1 MKIRQAQTS
10 ATYILPD
17 PGELN
22 KRVLIRLRVDMP
34 ADNFGVEPQYPV
46 TFRTWAKVIQT
57 SATTRQETA
66 QTGDA
71 ITHYITIRYRR
82 GITADYEVVCG
93 DSVYRVKR
101 QRDLNGARRFL
112 LLECTELGEFTQS
125 HGGNNGDFLFHVD
138 VQQPAEMRFN
148 RARVRRAFVT
158 IGQRHMRDARRLV
171 MRRARS
177 APGENPGY
185 QTGRLARSIGYMVP
199 GASKKR
205 AGFMTRIAPNQ
216 RNGKGNRMISGDFYP
231 AFLFFGVRGGAKR
244 RRSHHR
250 GASGGSG
257 WRLAPRNNFMVETLE
272 KNRSWTRYFLARELR
287 KSLKPERR
295 HR

>member
-1 MKIRQAQTS
+1 M
-10 ATYILPD
+10 ATP
-17 PGELN
+17 
-22 KRVLIRLRVDMP
+22 
-34 ADNFGVEPQYPV
+34 F
-46 TFRTWAKVIQT
+46 
-57 SATTRQETA
+57 
-66 QTGDA
+66 
-71 ITHYITIRYRR
+71 
-82 GITADYEVVCG
+82 
-93 DSVYRVKR
+93 
-101 QRDLNGARRFL
+101 
-112 LLECTELGEFTQS
+112 
-125 HGGNNGDFLFHVD
+125 FHVD

-199 GASKKR
+199 RASKKR
-205 AGFMTRIAPNQ
+205 AGFMTRISPNQ

-250 GASGGSG
+250 GHPVAAAGDWLHVITSWWKLLKRTAAGHAIF
-257 WRLAPRNNFMVETLE
+257 WRGNCVN
-272 KNRSWTRYFLARELR
+272 
-287 KSLKPERR
+287 
-295 HR
+295 H

>member
-1 MKIRQAQTS
+1 MTTS
-10 ATYILPD
+10 
-17 PGELN
+17 
-22 KRVLIRLRVDMP
+22 
-34 ADNFGVEPQYPV
+34 
-46 TFRTWAKVIQT
+46 
-57 SATTRQETA
+57 
-66 QTGDA
+66 
-71 ITHYITIRYRR
+71 
-82 GITADYEVVCG
+82 
-93 DSVYRVKR
+93 
-101 QRDLNGARRFL
+101 FL
-112 LLECTELGEFTQS
+112 
-125 HGGNNGDFLFHVD
+125 HVD
-138 VQQPAEMRFN
+138 FQQPAEMRFN

-199 GASKKR
+199 RASKHR
-205 AGFMTRIAPNQ
+205 PGFMARIAPNQ
-216 RNGKGNRMISGDFYP
+216 RNGEGNRRITGDFYP
-231 AFLFFGVRGGAKR
+231 AFLFYGVKRGAKR

-250 GASGGSG
+250 GASGGRG

-272 KNRSWTRYFLARELR
+272 KNRSWTRYFLVRELR

>member
-1 MKIRQAQTS
+1 M
-10 ATYILPD
+10 ATP
-17 PGELN
+17 
-22 KRVLIRLRVDMP
+22 
-34 ADNFGVEPQYPV
+34 F
-46 TFRTWAKVIQT
+46 
-57 SATTRQETA
+57 
-66 QTGDA
+66 
-71 ITHYITIRYRR
+71 
-82 GITADYEVVCG
+82 
-93 DSVYRVKR
+93 
-101 QRDLNGARRFL
+101 
-112 LLECTELGEFTQS
+112 
-125 HGGNNGDFLFHVD
+125 FHVD

-158 IGQRHMRDARRLV
+158 IGQCHMRDARRLV

-199 GASKKR
+199 RASKKR

-250 GASGGSG
+250 GASCGSG
-257 WRLAPRNNFMVETLE
+257 WRLAPRNNFMVEALE

>member
-1 MKIRQAQTS
+1 M
-10 ATYILPD
+10 ATP
-17 PGELN
+17 
-22 KRVLIRLRVDMP
+22 
-34 ADNFGVEPQYPV
+34 F
-46 TFRTWAKVIQT
+46 
-57 SATTRQETA
+57 
-66 QTGDA
+66 
-71 ITHYITIRYRR
+71 
-82 GITADYEVVCG
+82 
-93 DSVYRVKR
+93 
-101 QRDLNGARRFL
+101 
-112 LLECTELGEFTQS
+112 
-125 HGGNNGDFLFHVD
+125 FHVD
-138 VQQPAEMRFN
+138 VQPAEMRFN
-148 RARVRRAFVT
+148 APVSGGRLFALRARCPCVA
-158 IGQRHMRDARRLV
+158 Q
-171 MRRARS
+171 
-177 APGENPGY
+177 PGENPGY

-199 GASKKR
+199 RASKKR

-295 HR
+295 RR

>member
-1 MKIRQAQTS
+1 MPHNPNTWLELVQSWWRGDTPLGAVIMSIVMAGLRIAYFGGGGGWKRKTLEILLCGALTLTFAS
-10 ATYILPD
+10 A
-17 PGELN
+17 
-22 KRVLIRLRVDMP
+22 
-34 ADNFGVEPQYPV
+34 
-46 TFRTWAKVIQT
+46 
-57 SATTRQETA
+57 
-66 QTGDA
+66 
-71 ITHYITIRYRR
+71 
-82 GITADYEVVCG
+82 
-93 DSVYRVKR
+93 
-101 QRDLNGARRFL
+101 
-112 LLECTELGEFTQS
+112 LEY
-125 HGGNNGDFLFHVD
+125 V
-138 VQQPAEMRFN
+138 
-148 RARVRRAFVT
+148 
-158 IGQRHMRDARRLV
+158 
-171 MRRARS
+171 
-177 APGENPGY
+177 GY

-199 GASKKR
+199 RASKKR

>member
-1 MKIRQAQTS
+1 MTTS
-10 ATYILPD
+10 
-17 PGELN
+17 
-22 KRVLIRLRVDMP
+22 
-34 ADNFGVEPQYPV
+34 
-46 TFRTWAKVIQT
+46 
-57 SATTRQETA
+57 
-66 QTGDA
+66 
-71 ITHYITIRYRR
+71 
-82 GITADYEVVCG
+82 
-93 DSVYRVKR
+93 
-101 QRDLNGARRFL
+101 FL
-112 LLECTELGEFTQS
+112 
-125 HGGNNGDFLFHVD
+125 HVD
-138 VQQPAEMRFN
+138 FQQPAEMRFN

-199 GASKKR
+199 RASKKR
-205 AGFMTRIAPNQ
+205 AGFMTRIARNQ
-216 RNGKGNRMISGDFYP
+216 RNGRGNRMIP
-231 AFLFFGVRGGAKR
+231 ATSIRRFCFLVRGGTKR

>member
-1 MKIRQAQTS
+1 MTTS
-10 ATYILPD
+10 
-17 PGELN
+17 
-22 KRVLIRLRVDMP
+22 
-34 ADNFGVEPQYPV
+34 
-46 TFRTWAKVIQT
+46 
-57 SATTRQETA
+57 
-66 QTGDA
+66 
-71 ITHYITIRYRR
+71 
-82 GITADYEVVCG
+82 
-93 DSVYRVKR
+93 
-101 QRDLNGARRFL
+101 FL
-112 LLECTELGEFTQS
+112 
-125 HGGNNGDFLFHVD
+125 HVD
-138 VQQPAEMRFN
+138 FQQPAEMRFN

-185 QTGRLARSIGYMVP
+185 QTGRLAHSIGYMVP
-199 GASKKR
+199 R
-205 AGFMTRIAPNQ
+205 AGKHRPGFMARIAPNQ
-216 RNGKGNRMISGDFYP
+216 RNGEGNRRITGDFYP
-231 AFLFFGVRGGAKR
+231 AFLFYGVRRGAKR

>member
-1 MKIRQAQTS
+1 MRSLMA
-10 ATYILPD
+10 
-17 PGELN
+17 
-22 KRVLIRLRVDMP
+22 LRFIYRWKGLTAIAMP
-34 ADNFGVEPQYPV
+34 LRRCCLV
-46 TFRTWAKVIQT
+46 RT
-57 SATTRQETA
+57 
-66 QTGDA
+66 
-71 ITHYITIRYRR
+71 
-82 GITADYEVVCG
+82 
-93 DSVYRVKR
+93 
-101 QRDLNGARRFL
+101 
-112 LLECTELGEFTQS
+112 
-125 HGGNNGDFLFHVD
+125 
-138 VQQPAEMRFN
+138 
-148 RARVRRAFVT
+148 
-158 IGQRHMRDARRLV
+158 
-171 MRRARS
+171 
-177 APGENPGY
+177 GENPGY

-199 GASKKR
+199 RASKKR

>member
-22 KRVLIRLRVDMP
+22 KRVLIRQRVDMP
-34 ADNFGVEPQYPV
+34 ADNFGVEHQYPV

-57 SATTRQETA
+57 SATTWQETA

-101 QRDLNGARRFL
+101 QRDLNWSVRNWANLRRV
-112 LLECTELGEFTQS
+112 TEAAMATPF
-125 HGGNNGDFLFHVD
+125 FHVD

-199 GASKKR
+199 RASKKR

>member
-22 KRVLIRLRVDMP
+22 KRVLIRQRVDMP
-34 ADNFGVEPQYPV
+34 ADNFGVESQYPV

-57 SATTRQETA
+57 SATTWQETA

-112 LLECTELGEFTQS
+112 LLECTELGECRQS
-125 HGGNNGDFLFHVD
+125 HGGSNGDSLFHVD

-199 GASKKR
+199 RASKKR

>member
-1 MKIRQAQTS
+1 M
-10 ATYILPD
+10 ATP
-17 PGELN
+17 
-22 KRVLIRLRVDMP
+22 
-34 ADNFGVEPQYPV
+34 F
-46 TFRTWAKVIQT
+46 
-57 SATTRQETA
+57 
-66 QTGDA
+66 
-71 ITHYITIRYRR
+71 
-82 GITADYEVVCG
+82 
-93 DSVYRVKR
+93 
-101 QRDLNGARRFL
+101 
-112 LLECTELGEFTQS
+112 
-125 HGGNNGDFLFHVD
+125 FHVD

-185 QTGRLARSIGYMVP
+185 QTGRLARSI
-199 GASKKR
+199 
-205 AGFMTRIAPNQ
+205 GFMTRIAPNQ

-257 WRLAPRNNFMVETLE
+257 WRLAPRNNFMVEALE

>member
-1 MKIRQAQTS
+1 
-10 ATYILPD
+10 
-17 PGELN
+17 
-22 KRVLIRLRVDMP
+22 
-34 ADNFGVEPQYPV
+34 
-46 TFRTWAKVIQT
+46 
-57 SATTRQETA
+57 
-66 QTGDA
+66 
-71 ITHYITIRYRR
+71 
-82 GITADYEVVCG
+82 
-93 DSVYRVKR
+93 
-101 QRDLNGARRFL
+101 
-112 LLECTELGEFTQS
+112 
-125 HGGNNGDFLFHVD
+125 
-138 VQQPAEMRFN
+138 
-148 RARVRRAFVT
+148 
-158 IGQRHMRDARRLV
+158 RHMRDARRLV